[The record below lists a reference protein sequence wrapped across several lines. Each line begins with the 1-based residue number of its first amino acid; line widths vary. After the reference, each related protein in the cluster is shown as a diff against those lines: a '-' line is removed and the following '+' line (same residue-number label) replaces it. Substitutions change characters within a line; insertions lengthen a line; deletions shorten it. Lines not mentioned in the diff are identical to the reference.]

1 MMLCT
6 QCSKFTHFIRSCI
19 FDGILS
25 QQVFWASLYY
35 CMFTEKQQIETEW
48 LWGDGILM
56 FLPDM
61 QAVEKMFGTMIN
73 KWLTK
78 N

>member
-6 QCSKFTHFIRSCI
+6 QHSKFTHFIRSCI

-25 QQVFWASLYY
+25 QQVFCASLCY

-56 FLPDM
+56 IFSRYAGCGRD
-61 QAVEKMFGTMIN
+61 VWN
-73 KWLTK
+73 HD
-78 N
+78 